1 MLIYKLETYSR
12 DTIRA
17 DVREILDTLRRI
29 GALVE

>member
-1 MLIYKLETYSR
+1 MLIHDLNSCSR